1 MPHLSQESLEP
12 LLVVEDSRSFASL
25 LLGTIRQ
32 QLAHPVILAK
42 SYDEAVKAVKAA
54 KEPFLLAILDLYIP
68 GAPNGE
74 IVDLIK
80 KSEIPAIVLTGMYKK
95 DLQDSILAKG
105 ILDYFVKDNIGVID
119 SVIYFIRRYRKN
131 KQVRVLA
138 VDDSR
143 SVRFMLVNFLRRYGF
158 QVLQAEDGQKALE
171 ILEKE
176 QVHLVITDY
185 QMPRLDGIQLLKKVR
200 AFHGRDELAVIGL
213 SSVADGDLSVQFIKA
228 GANDFLVKPF
238 ENEELLCRVTQN
250 IEIIERHQELEKMVK
265 RHQSLLENALDAII
279 TTDQNGNILDF
290 NPAAEKLFGYSF
302 KEVFGGHLT
311 NYIVPDNLKEKH
323 LRGMAD
329 HVETISNGQSVGLR
343 KRFEIP
349 GKRSNGEII
358 DLQVALT
365 SVQQKDDLT
374 FTAFLQDITDRKQL
388 LRSLEETLRAAESA
402 NKAKS
407 EFIANMSHEIRTPMN
422 AVMGF
427 TDLALKNELSPKIR
441 DYLEKVGS
449 ASHSLMG
456 IINDILDFSK
466 IEAGQMDLDP
476 VRFDISDLFD
486 RLADLFSQ
494 QVADRGLELVLLPPL
509 EYHSVLFGDVL
520 RIEQVLINLIRNAI
534 KFTHSGTIV
543 VHAAIE
549 EQEDNKVQ
557 LTFMIR
563 DTGIGIDP
571 DRLSKLFS
579 PFVQADGSTTRKY
592 GGTGLGLTICK
603 RLVERMD
610 GRIWVTSTPGQ
621 GSVFSFNIMAS
632 VAAKNRRKK
641 LAVAGDLFG
650 KRVLVLDD
658 NSLILEI
665 LPSMLERL
673 SLKGQAVR
681 SVDETLALLRDA
693 NYGKDPIEL
702 LLVDWT
708 LEESNGIAVVKDILA
723 TLRQMV
729 PPPKMPKFILLT
741 SFGEDKVKQESL
753 EAGIDVCLDKPI
765 TNSRLVHA
773 IAIAFGKEQPKNE
786 RRVTRILAQDYETA
800 DVIGGARVLLVED
813 NVINQQVA
821 RELLERVGL
830 TVEIAN
836 NGREALDRIEH
847 FSYDAVLMDLQMPD
861 MDGFEATTIL
871 RNDDRFKN
879 LPIIAMTAHALET
892 ERKRC
897 MEIGMNGHIAKP
909 IRPERMYGVL
919 TKVIG
924 PLKVLPE
931 ASRFKSETVDL
942 PEITGINVKD
952 GLERVGGNTKLYY
965 RILLRFRKEHLRLA
979 EELRTTLKSGNKV
992 EAARL
997 AHAMVGVAGNVG
1009 ADRLSL
1015 VAQELESGLAGEVT
1029 DWSEPVERLVR
1040 ELEPIL
1046 EAIKRLETIVLH
1058 DTEEDQ
1064 EEESG
1069 VVCVAQGDKKLI
1081 AEALGNL
1088 EELLDANSIEVSD
1101 CLQELHL
1108 LLPSPPCRKNLKS
1121 IEGEVED
1128 YNFDKAMT
1136 ILRSLVQQLDL
1147 GDVIGHGHD
1156 PE

>member
-1 MPHLSQESLEP
+1 MTRSTQESLEP

-32 QLAHPVILAK
+32 QLEHPVTLAK
-42 SYDEAVKAVKAA
+42 SYEEAVKVVEATKT
-54 KEPFLLAILDLYIP
+54 PFLLAILDLYIP

-74 IVDLIK
+74 IVDFIRK
-80 KSEIPAIVLTGMYKK
+80 KGIPAIVLTGMYKK
-95 DLQDSILAKG
+95 DLQDSIMAKG

-119 SVIYFIRRYRKN
+119 GVIHFIRRFRKN
-131 KQVRVLA
+131 KQIRILA

-143 SVRFMLVNFLRRYGF
+143 SVRSMLVTFLKRYGF
-158 QVLQAEDGQKALE
+158 EVLQAEDGQKALE
-171 ILEKE
+171 ILERE

-200 AFHGRDELAVIGL
+200 AFHSRDELAVIGL

-250 IEIIERHQELEKMVK
+250 IEIIERHQELEKLVK
-265 RHQSLLENALDAII
+265 RHTSVLENALDAII
-279 TTDQNGNILDF
+279 TTNATGDILDF
-290 NPAAEKLFGYSF
+290 NPAAETLFGYTF
-302 KEVFGGHLT
+302 REVVGGHLT
-311 NYIVPDNLKEKH
+311 DFIIPPELKDQH
-323 LRGMAD
+323 LHGMSD
-329 HVETISNGQSVGLR
+329 HVANILSGQSSGLR

-349 GKRSNGEII
+349 GKRSNGEIV

-365 SVQQKDDLT
+365 SVRLKDDLT

-427 TDLALKNELSPKIR
+427 TDLALKNELTPKIR
-441 DYLEKVGS
+441 DYLEKVEG

-476 VRFDISDLFD
+476 VRFDIADLFD
-486 RLADLFSQ
+486 RLADLFSK
-494 QVADRGLELVLLPPL
+494 QVSDRGLELILMPPV
-509 EYHSVLFGDVL
+509 EYDSVLFGDVL

-534 KFTHSGTIV
+534 KFTHEGTIV
-543 VHAAIE
+543 VHATIE

-557 LTFMIR
+557 LTFSIR

-571 DRLSKLFS
+571 DRLAKLFN

-592 GGTGLGLTICK
+592 GGTGLGLTISK

-621 GSVFSFNIMAS
+621 GSVFSFNVMAT

-641 LAVAGDLFG
+641 VVVPGDLFG
-650 KRVLVLDD
+650 KRALVLDD
-658 NSLILEI
+658 NDLILEI
-665 LPSMLERL
+665 VPSMLERL
-673 SLKGQAVR
+673 SLKGQGVR
-681 SVDETLALLRDA
+681 SMEEALALLLKA
-693 NYGKDPIEL
+693 NYGKDPFEL
-702 LLVDWT
+702 LMIDWS
-708 LEESNGIAVVKDILA
+708 LNDMDGITITNQIIS
-723 TLRQMV
+723 TLRETT
-729 PPPKMPKFILLT
+729 PPPKIPKIILLT
-741 SFGEDKVKQESL
+741 SFGEDKFKQQSH

-765 TNSRLVHA
+765 TNNRLVQA
-773 IAIAFGKEQPKNE
+773 ISAAFGKEQPRNE
-786 RRVTRILAQDYETA
+786 RRVTKVLAQDYETA
-800 DVIGGARVLLVED
+800 EVIGGARILLVED
-813 NVINQQVA
+813 NAINQQVA

-830 TVEIAN
+830 MVEIAN
-836 NGREALDRIEH
+836 NGREALDKIEH
-847 FSYDAVLMDLQMPD
+847 FAYDAVLMDLQMPD

-897 MEIGMNGHIAKP
+897 IEIGMNGHIAKP

-924 PLKVLPE
+924 PLKVLPD
-931 ASRFKSETVDL
+931 ATNLKHNQLTLPTVS
-942 PEITGINVKD
+942 GINMKD
-952 GLERVGGNTKLYY
+952 GLERLGGNAKLYF
-965 RILLRFRKEHLRLA
+965 RILLRFRKDQLHLA
-979 EELRTTLKSGNKV
+979 EELRSTVKSGNRL

-997 AHAMVGVAGNVG
+997 AHATIGVAGNIG
-1009 ADRLSL
+1009 AEKLSQ
-1015 VAQELESGLAGEVT
+1015 VARELESFLGNKTVQ
-1029 DWSEPVERLVR
+1029 DWREPVERFIA
-1040 ELEPIL
+1040 ELSPVL
-1046 EAIKRLETIVLH
+1046 EGLQVLENMAIKETSKEDDATPPPNTDCVATQDAEAVAAVLH
-1058 DTEEDQ
+1058 EM
-1064 EEESG
+1064 
-1069 VVCVAQGDKKLI
+1069 
-1081 AEALGNL
+1081 
-1088 EELLDANSIEVSD
+1088 EELLDANSIEIAT
-1101 CLQELHL
+1101 CLGHLHT
-1108 LLPSPPCRKNLKS
+1108 LLPSASCKKTLKA
-1121 IEGEVED
+1121 IESEVED
-1128 YNFDKAMT
+1128 YNFDKAMAM
-1136 ILRSLVQQLDL
+1136 LQDL
-1147 GDVIGHGHD
+1147 ARQVGHALNGK
-1156 PE
+1156 PS

>member
-1 MPHLSQESLEP
+1 MPRSNQEMLEP

-32 QLAHPVILAK
+32 QLSHPVTLAK
-42 SYDEAVKAVKAA
+42 SYDEAVHAVQSA
-54 KEPFLLAILDLYIP
+54 KTPFLLAILDLYIP

-74 IVDLIK
+74 IVDLILK
-80 KSEIPAIVLTGMYKK
+80 QGIPAVVLTGMYKK
-95 DLQDSILAKG
+95 DLQDRILAKG

-119 SVIYFIRRYRKN
+119 SVIHFIRRFHKN
-131 KQVRVLA
+131 KRIRVLA

-143 SVRFMLVNFLRRYGF
+143 SVRVLLANFLKRYGF
-158 QVLQAEDGQKALE
+158 VVLQAEDGQKALE

-200 AFHGRDELAVIGL
+200 AFHSRDELAVIGL
-213 SSVADGDLSVQFIKA
+213 SSISDGDLSVQFIKA

-250 IEIIERHQELEKMVK
+250 IEIIERHHELEKMVK

-279 TTDQNGNILDF
+279 TTDSEGTVLDF
-290 NPAAEKLFGYSF
+290 NPAAEKLFGYAK
-302 KEVFGGHLT
+302 KEILGGQLT
-311 NYIVPDNLKEKH
+311 NFIVPLSLQEQHQQGMVHYVKSIASGDNT
-323 LRGMAD
+323 
-329 HVETISNGQSVGLR
+329 VLR

-349 GKRSNGEII
+349 GKRSNGEIV

-365 SVQQKDDLT
+365 SVQQKDDLS

-402 NKAKS
+402 NRAKS

-427 TDLALKNELSPKIR
+427 TDLALKNELTPKIR
-441 DYLEKVGS
+441 DYLEKVEV

-486 RLADLFSQ
+486 RLADLFSK
-494 QVADRGLELVLLPPL
+494 QVADRGLELILLPPL
-509 EYHSVLFGDVL
+509 EYDSVLFGDVL

-534 KFTHSGTIV
+534 KFTHEGSIV
-543 VHAAIE
+543 VHAAVE
-549 EQEDNKVQ
+549 EREDKKVQ
-557 LTFMIR
+557 LSFMIR

-571 DRLSKLFS
+571 DRLNKLFN
-579 PFVQADGSTTRKY
+579 PFVQGDGSTTRKY

-621 GSVFSFNIMAS
+621 GSVFSFTVMAAFAS
-632 VAAKNRRKK
+632 VNRRKK
-641 LAVAGDLFG
+641 MTIPGDLFG

-658 NSLILEI
+658 NELILEL

-673 SLKGQAVR
+673 SLKPLAVR
-681 SVDETLALLRDA
+681 TLEEALVLLFEH
-693 NYGKDPIEL
+693 NFGKDPIEL
-702 LLVDWT
+702 MLIDWS
-708 LEESNGIAVVKDILA
+708 LNEQDGGVVTNQILKR
-723 TLRQMV
+723 LRETT
-729 PPPKMPKFILLT
+729 PPARIPKIILTT
-741 SFGEDKVKQESL
+741 SFGEDKFKQLSQES
-753 EAGIDVCLDKPI
+753 GIDIFLDKPI
-765 TNSRLVHA
+765 TNNRLITAVSA
-773 IAIAFGKEQPKNE
+773 AFGKERPVNE
-786 RRVTRILAQDYETA
+786 RRVTKVLAQDYETA
-800 DVIGGARVLLVED
+800 EVIGGARILLVED

-830 TVEIAN
+830 MVEIAN
-836 NGREALDRIEH
+836 NGREALDRIEK

-861 MDGFEATTIL
+861 MDGFEATTLL

-879 LPIIAMTAHALET
+879 LPIIAMTAHALES

-897 MEIGMNGHIAKP
+897 IEIGMNGHIAKP

-924 PLKVLPE
+924 PLQVLPK
-931 ASRFKSETVDL
+931 ASNFKRDQLAL
-942 PEITGINVKD
+942 PELSGINMKG
-952 GLERVGGNTKLYY
+952 GLERVGGNAKLYY
-965 RILLRFRKEHLRLA
+965 RILLRFRKDQLRLA
-979 EELRTTLKSGNKV
+979 EELRSTVKSGNRI
-992 EAARL
+992 EASRL
-997 AHAMVGVAGNVG
+997 AHSTIGVAGNIG
-1009 ADRLSL
+1009 ADGLCQ
-1015 VAQELESGLAGEVT
+1015 VAQELESLLGDQNVV
-1029 DWSEPVERLVR
+1029 DWHELVERFIA

-1046 EAIKRLETIVLH
+1046 DSLKVLDDVPLEPLEPSSEVEGDGLCFDVEGKEAVVATLH
-1058 DTEEDQ
+1058 ELVD
-1064 EEESG
+1064 
-1069 VVCVAQGDKKLI
+1069 
-1081 AEALGNL
+1081 
-1088 EELLDANSIEVSD
+1088 LLDANSIEVGD
-1101 CLQELHL
+1101 CFSRLNV
-1108 LLPSPPCRKNLKS
+1108 LLPCAACKKSLKA
-1121 IEGEVED
+1121 IEGEVDD
-1128 YNFDKAMT
+1128 YNFSRAME
-1136 ILRSLVQQLDL
+1136 IVNELAARLKLPL
-1147 GDVIGHGHD
+1147 EGGDHGQS
-1156 PE
+1156 